1 MVLLASKEQIVVVRR
16 WKSTDGSGV
25 SDDEKQ
31 QRMGMTQQPTDTQM
45 LEWSRYFP
53 STQTL
58 CGDSWKALEVNALGA
73 ELWEDLS
80 ETMGMPPRRLIQ
92 FLDTIRYLL
101 FVADSNRTW
110 DAGSFDAVRVTT
122 KVWDAEHLE
131 AYRKIEQERMST

>member
-1 MVLLASKEQIVVVRR
+1 MASKAQTVVVRR
-16 WKSTDGSGV
+16 WKSMGASGV

-31 QRMGMTQQPTDTQM
+31 QRMGMAQQPTDTQM

-53 STQTL
+53 STRTL
-58 CGDSWKALEVNALGA
+58 CVDSWKALEVNALGA

-110 DAGSFDAVRVTT
+110 DAGSFDALRITT
-122 KVWDAEHLE
+122 RVWDSEHLE